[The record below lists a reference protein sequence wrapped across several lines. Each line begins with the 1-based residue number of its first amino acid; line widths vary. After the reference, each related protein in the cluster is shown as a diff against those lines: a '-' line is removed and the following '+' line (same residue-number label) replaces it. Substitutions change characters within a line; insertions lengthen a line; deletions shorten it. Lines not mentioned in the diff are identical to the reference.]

1 MAYLIGETAN
11 ALGLSADTLR
21 YYEKI
26 GLVPRAAKN
35 RSGHRVFSDKD
46 LSRLRFV
53 QRAQSI
59 GFSLEEIRR
68 LLKLRENPAKCSR
81 VVRKLAREKCDH
93 MQDQL
98 QTLKKMHDEL
108 SLLLNLCT
116 SDAEHCPILDRLDSS
131 SPGWPGALQ
140 ILAVSKAARRGGRER
155 QKNFQSEAEHD

>member
-1 MAYLIGETAN
+1 MVHLIGETAT

-26 GLVPRAAKN
+26 SLVPHAAKN
-35 RSGHRVFSDKD
+35 HSGHRVYSDKD
-46 LSRLRFV
+46 LGRLRFV

-59 GFSLEEIRR
+59 GFSLREIRQ

-81 VVRKLAREKCDH
+81 AVRALAREKRDH

-98 QTLKKMHDEL
+98 HTLKKMHDEL

-116 SDAEHCPILDRLDSS
+116 GDAEHCPILDRLDSG
-131 SPGWPGALQ
+131 SPG
-140 ILAVSKAARRGGRER
+140 
-155 QKNFQSEAEHD
+155 

>member
-11 ALGLSADTLR
+11 VLGLSADTLR

-35 RSGHRVFSDKD
+35 RSGRRVFSDKD

-59 GFSLEEIRR
+59 GFSLKEIRQ

-81 VVRKLAREKCDH
+81 AVRKLAREKCDH
-93 MQDQL
+93 LRDQL

-116 SDAEHCPILDRLDSS
+116 GDAEHCPILDRLDGGSS
-131 SPGWPGALQ
+131 G
-140 ILAVSKAARRGGRER
+140 
-155 QKNFQSEAEHD
+155 